1 MTFDEWLATC
11 ASVLTLHTT
20 ARLHQAQAGI
30 HRSIDTAQ
38 GMRLRHHDTYR
49 PGDERRFID
58 WKASRKEGTL
68 LLRRFEAEQRLAVL
82 VLCDLSASMLFGRH
96 LPKHR
101 MVLDCAGLLGLATLQ
116 QGNAFGLLG
125 FASDVVAH
133 FPPQQR
139 RDTMLRSLE
148 YLWAY
153 TPAADTGTETR
164 LSPVLR
170 HLPTHQPLLLCLLS
184 DFRMPDW
191 PEALD
196 VLSATHDTIA
206 VLIEDEAETSLEAL
220 GHIVVQDLES
230 GAVRQLDTASP
241 AYRRAYRAH
250 MLADRTARE
259 QRLQRLCG
267 AQYMVAN
274 HRTEYQSDL
283 LRLFLARTAR
293 ARN

>member
-1 MTFDEWLATC
+1 
-11 ASVLTLHTT
+11 
-20 ARLHQAQAGI
+20 
-30 HRSIDTAQ
+30 
-38 GMRLRHHDTYR
+38 
-49 PGDERRFID
+49 
-58 WKASRKEGTL
+58 
-68 LLRRFEAEQRLAVL
+68 
-82 VLCDLSASMLFGRH
+82 
-96 LPKHR
+96 
-101 MVLDCAGLLGLATLQ
+101 
-116 QGNAFGLLG
+116 
-125 FASDVVAH
+125 
-133 FPPQQR
+133 
-139 RDTMLRSLE
+139 
-148 YLWAY
+148 
-153 TPAADTGTETR
+153 
-164 LSPVLR
+164 
-170 HLPTHQPLLLCLLS
+170 
-184 DFRMPDW
+184 MPDW

-267 AQYMVAN
+267 AHYMVAN